1 MAEKDEGGGKAEVNF
16 SCGLFLLLRCSLKQ
30 KAWGYFCIWKVISN
44 KSSQPSQWAFK
55 AFVVYVDK
63 LPEHIKNV

>member
-30 KAWGYFCIWKVISN
+30 KA
-44 KSSQPSQWAFK
+44 
-55 AFVVYVDK
+55 
-63 LPEHIKNV
+63 